1 MLSVPVLKKEEIR
14 FSLIL
19 RDFNM
24 GKKVKY
30 VFNHKTL
37 SFEHARLTARHY
49 IIKVLSYV
57 STSVVFT
64 AVFVVIGTYF
74 FDSPKERMLRR
85 EIRQYELQFKLIN
98 ERLEKLDLVLND
110 MADRDDNIYRVI
122 FESEP
127 VPTEARKAGI
137 GGADRYKDLDG
148 YRNTDLLVQTR
159 KKLDQITA
167 KMYVQTKSFDEVY
180 EMAKNKSRLIA
191 SMPAIQPMKNH
202 DLRRLSS
209 YFGYRTDPFYKVPK
223 FHEGVDFSAPIG
235 TDVYVTGD
243 GVVAS
248 ADRSKAGYGN
258 QIVIDHGFG
267 YKTMYAH
274 LQSFKVRAG
283 EHVKRGQIIGTVGS
297 TGKSTSP
304 HLHYEVWKNNK
315 PVDPIN
321 YFFNDV
327 TPEQYEEMLILS
339 QSPSQTMD

>member
-1 MLSVPVLKKEEIR
+1 
-14 FSLIL
+14 
-19 RDFNM
+19 M
-24 GKKVKY
+24 GKRVKY

-49 IIKVLSYV
+49 FLKILSYF

-64 AVFVVIGTYF
+64 VVFVVVGSYF

-85 EIRQYELQFKLIN
+85 ENRQYELQFKLMN
-98 ERLEKLDLVLND
+98 ERLEKLQLVLND

-127 VPTEARKAGI
+127 IPTEARKAGY
-137 GGADRYKDLDG
+137 GGTNRYKDLEG
-148 YRNTDLLVQTR
+148 YRNSDILVQTA

-180 EMAKNKSRLIA
+180 QMAKNKSRLIA
-191 SMPAIQPMKNH
+191 GIPAIQPVSNK

-209 YFGYRTDPFYKVPK
+209 YFGYRTDPFYKVMK

-235 TDVYVTGD
+235 TDVYSTGD
-243 GVVAS
+243 GVVMS
-248 ADRSKAGYGN
+248 AERSKGGYGN
-258 QIVIDHGFG
+258 QIIIDHGFG

-283 EHVKRGQIIGTVGS
+283 QEVKRGQIIGALGS

-304 HLHYEVWKNNK
+304 HCHYEVWKNNK

-321 YFFNDV
+321 YFFNDL
-327 TPEQYEEMLILS
+327 TPQQYEDMLFFS
-339 QSPSQTMD
+339 QHPSQTMD

>member
-1 MLSVPVLKKEEIR
+1 
-14 FSLIL
+14 
-19 RDFNM
+19 M
-24 GKKVKY
+24 GKRVKY

-37 SFEHARLTARHY
+37 SFEHARLTARH
-49 IIKVLSYV
+49 IILKILSYF

-64 AVFVVIGTYF
+64 AVIVVVGSYF

-85 EIRQYELQFKLIN
+85 ENRQYELQFKLMN
-98 ERLEKLDLVLND
+98 ERIEKLQLVLND

-127 VPTEARKAGI
+127 IPSEARKAGY
-137 GGADRYKDLDG
+137 GGTDRYKDLEG
-148 YRNTDLLVQTR
+148 YRNSDILTQTA

-191 SMPAIQPMKNH
+191 GIPAIQPVSNM

-209 YFGYRTDPFYKVPK
+209 YFGYRTDPYYKVMK

-235 TDVYVTGD
+235 TEIYATGD
-243 GVVAS
+243 GVVITS
-248 ADRSKAGYGN
+248 ERSKGGYGN
-258 QIVIDHGFG
+258 QIIIDHGFG

-274 LQSFKVRAG
+274 LQAFKVRAG
-283 EHVKRGQIIGTVGS
+283 EQVKRGQVIGKIGS

-304 HLHYEVWKNNK
+304 HCHYEVWKNNK

-321 YFFNDV
+321 YFFNDL
-327 TPEQYEEMLILS
+327 TAQQYEEILILS
-339 QSPSQTMD
+339 QNPSQTMD

>member
-1 MLSVPVLKKEEIR
+1 
-14 FSLIL
+14 
-19 RDFNM
+19 M
-24 GKKVKY
+24 GKRVKY

-49 IIKVLSYV
+49 ILKVLSYL

-64 AVFVVIGTYF
+64 AVIVVIGTNF
-74 FDSPKERMLRR
+74 LDSPKERMLKR

-98 ERLEKLDLVLND
+98 ERLEKLQVVLDD

-127 VPTEARKAGI
+127 IPSEARKAGY
-137 GGADRYKDLDG
+137 GGADRYKDLEG
-148 YRNTDLLVQTR
+148 YRNSDLLIQTAS
-159 KKLDQITA
+159 KLDQITA

-180 EMAKNKSRLIA
+180 EMARNKSRLIA
-191 SMPAIQPMKNH
+191 SIPAIQPVNNQ

-209 YFGYRTDPFYKVPK
+209 YFGYRTDPYYKVTK

-235 TDVYVTGD
+235 TEIYATGD
-243 GVVAS
+243 GVVIS
-248 ADRSKAGYGN
+248 AERSKGGYGN
-258 QIVIDHGFG
+258 QIIIDHGFG

-274 LQSFKVRAG
+274 MQAFKVRAG
-283 EHVKRGQIIGTVGS
+283 EQVKRGQVIGAIGS

-304 HLHYEVWKNNK
+304 HLHYEVWKSSRSVN
-315 PVDPIN
+315 PIN

-327 TPEQYEEMLILS
+327 TPQQYEEMLMLS
-339 QSPSQTMD
+339 QRPSQTMD

>member
-1 MLSVPVLKKEEIR
+1 MAKKI
-14 FSLIL
+14 
-19 RDFNM
+19 
-24 GKKVKY
+24 KY

-49 IIKVLSYV
+49 ILKILSYL

-64 AVFVVIGTYF
+64 VVFVLIGTYF

-85 EIRQYELQFKLIN
+85 ELRQYELQFRLIN
-98 ERLEKLDLVLND
+98 ERLEKLQVVLND

-127 VPTEARKAGI
+127 IPTEARKAGI
-137 GGADRYKDLDG
+137 GGADRYKDLEG
-148 YRNTDLLVQTR
+148 YRNSDILIQTAER
-159 KKLDQITA
+159 LDQITA
-167 KMYVQTKSFDEVY
+167 RMYVQTKSFDDVY
-180 EMAKNKSRLIA
+180 QMAINKSRLLA
-191 SMPAIQPMKNH
+191 SMPAIQPISNH

-209 YFGYRTDPFYKVPK
+209 YFGYRTDPYYKVMK
-223 FHEGVDFSAPIG
+223 FHEGVDFSATPG
-235 TDVYVTGD
+235 TEMVATGD
-243 GVVAS
+243 GVVFS
-248 ADRSKAGYGN
+248 AERSKSGYGN
-258 QIVIDHGFG
+258 QIIIDHGFG

-274 LQSFKVRAG
+274 LQSFKVRTG
-283 EHVKRGQIIGTVGS
+283 EHVNRGQTIGTVGS

-321 YFFNDV
+321 YFFNDLS
-327 TPEQYEEMLILS
+327 PEQYEEMLNLS

>member
-1 MLSVPVLKKEEIR
+1 
-14 FSLIL
+14 
-19 RDFNM
+19 M

-49 IIKVLSYV
+49 ILKILSYV

-64 AVFVVIGTYF
+64 VVFVLIGTYF
-74 FDSPKERMLRR
+74 FDSPKERALRR
-85 EIRQYELQFKLIN
+85 ELRQYELQYRLMN
-98 ERLEKLDLVLND
+98 ERLDKLDVVIKD

-122 FESEP
+122 FEAEP
-127 VPTEARKAGI
+127 VPTEARKAGY
-137 GGADRYKDLDG
+137 GGSDRYKNLDG
-148 YRNTDLLVQTR
+148 YRNSDILIQTA

-167 KMYVQTKSFDEVY
+167 RMYVQTKSFDEVY
-180 EMAKNKSRLIA
+180 DMAINKSRLIA
-191 SMPAIQPMKNH
+191 GIPAIQPVSNH

-209 YFGYRTDPFYKVPK
+209 FFGYRTDPFYKVTK
-223 FHEGVDFSAPIG
+223 FHEGVDFSAPPG
-235 TDVYVTGD
+235 TDVYATGD
-243 GVVAS
+243 GTVVEG
-248 ADRSKAGYGN
+248 DRSKAGYGN

-274 LQSFKVRAG
+274 LQSYKVRAG
-283 EHVKRGQIIGTVGS
+283 DKVKRGQIIGTVGS

-327 TPEQYEEMLILS
+327 SPAQYEEILINS
-339 QSPSQTMD
+339 QHPSQTMD

>member
-1 MLSVPVLKKEEIR
+1 
-14 FSLIL
+14 
-19 RDFNM
+19 M

-49 IIKVLSYV
+49 VLKVLSYL
-57 STSVVFT
+57 STSVVVT

-74 FDSPKERMLRR
+74 LDSPKERMLRR
-85 EIRQYELQFKLIN
+85 ELRQYELRYKLMN
-98 ERLEKLDLVLND
+98 ERLDKLQVVLND

-127 VPTEARKAGI
+127 IPTEARKAGI
-137 GGADRYKDLDG
+137 GGADRYKDLEG
-148 YRNTDLLVQTR
+148 YRNSDILIQTA

-167 KMYVQTKSFDEVY
+167 RMYVQTKSFDEVY
-180 EMAKNKSRLIA
+180 EMAKNKSLLIA
-191 SMPAIQPMKNH
+191 SIPAIQPVNNQ

-209 YFGYRTDPFYKVPK
+209 YFGYRTDPYYKVPK
-223 FHEGVDFSAPIG
+223 FHEGVDFSAPPG
-235 TDVYVTGD
+235 TEIYATGD
-243 GVVAS
+243 GVVMAS
-248 ADRSKAGYGN
+248 DRSKSGYGN

-274 LQSFKVRAG
+274 LQAFKVRAG
-283 EHVKRGQIIGTVGS
+283 ERVKRGQVIGTIGS

-304 HLHYEVWKNNK
+304 HLHYEVWKNNV
-315 PVDPIN
+315 PVNPIN

-327 TPEQYEEMLILS
+327 TPEQYEEILILS
-339 QSPSQTMD
+339 QRPSQTMD

>member
-1 MLSVPVLKKEEIR
+1 
-14 FSLIL
+14 
-19 RDFNM
+19 M

-49 IIKVLSYV
+49 ILKILSYL

-64 AVFVVIGTYF
+64 AVIVVIGTYF
-74 FDSPKERMLRR
+74 FDSPKERMLNRQL
-85 EIRQYELQFKLIN
+85 RQYELQYKLIN
-98 ERLEKLDLVLND
+98 ERLERLQVVLDD

-127 VPTEARKAGI
+127 IPTEARKAGI
-137 GGADRYKDLDG
+137 GGADRYKDLEG
-148 YRNTDLLVQTR
+148 YRNSDILVQTA

-180 EMAKNKSRLIA
+180 NMAINKSRLLA
-191 SMPAIQPMKNH
+191 SMPAIQPVSNH

-223 FHEGVDFSAPIG
+223 FHEGVDFSAPPG
-235 TDVYVTGD
+235 TDVYTTGD
-243 GVVAS
+243 GIVLE
-248 ADRSKAGYGN
+248 ADRSKTGYGN

-274 LQSFKVRAG
+274 LQSFKVRPG
-283 EHVKRGQIIGTVGS
+283 DRVKRGQIIGALGS

-304 HLHYEVWKNNK
+304 HLHYEVWKNNV
-315 PVDPIN
+315 PINPIN
-321 YFFNDV
+321 YFFNDL

-339 QSPSQTMD
+339 QRPSQTMD

>member
-1 MLSVPVLKKEEIR
+1 
-14 FSLIL
+14 
-19 RDFNM
+19 M

-49 IIKVLSYV
+49 ILKVLSYL

-64 AVFVVIGTYF
+64 AVFMLFATYF
-74 FDSPKERMLRR
+74 FDSPKERTLRR
-85 EIRQYELQFKLIN
+85 EIRQYELQYKLIN
-98 ERLEKLDLVLND
+98 ERLEKLEVVLED

-122 FESEP
+122 FEAEP
-127 VPTEARKAGI
+127 IPTEARKAGY
-137 GGADRYKDLDG
+137 GGADRYKDLEG
-148 YRNTDLLVQTR
+148 YRNSDILVQTAQ
-159 KKLDQITA
+159 KLDQITA
-167 KMYVQTKSFDEVY
+167 KMYVQTKSFDDVY
-180 EMAKNKSRLIA
+180 EMATNKSRLLA
-191 SMPAIQPMKNH
+191 SIPAIQPVSNQ

-223 FHEGVDFSAPIG
+223 FHEGVDFSAPPG
-235 TDVYVTGD
+235 TVIYATGD
-243 GVVAS
+243 GVVMES
-248 ADRSKAGYGN
+248 DRSKAGYGN

-274 LQSFKVRAG
+274 LQSYKVRAG
-283 EHVKRGQIIGTVGS
+283 EKVKRGQIIGTVGT

-327 TPEQYEEMLILS
+327 SPEQYEEILIRS

>member
-1 MLSVPVLKKEEIR
+1 
-14 FSLIL
+14 
-19 RDFNM
+19 M

-49 IIKVLSYV
+49 ILKVLSYL

-64 AVFVVIGTYF
+64 VVFVLIGTYF
-74 FDSPKERMLRR
+74 FDSPKERTLRR
-85 EIRQYELQFKLIN
+85 ELRQYELQQKLIN
-98 ERLEKLDLVLND
+98 ERLEKLEVVLND
-110 MADRDDNIYRVI
+110 MADRDDNIYRII

-137 GGADRYKDLDG
+137 GGADRYKDLEG
-148 YRNTDLLVQTR
+148 YRNSDILIQTL

-167 KMYVQTKSFDEVY
+167 KMYVQTKSYDEVY

-191 SMPAIQPMKNH
+191 SMPAIQPINNH

-209 YFGYRTDPFYKVPK
+209 YFGYRTDPFYKVMK

-235 TDVYVTGD
+235 TEVYSTGD

-283 EHVKRGQIIGTVGS
+283 QRVNRGQVIGTLGS

-339 QSPSQTMD
+339 QRPSQTMD

>member
-1 MLSVPVLKKEEIR
+1 
-14 FSLIL
+14 
-19 RDFNM
+19 M
-24 GKKVKY
+24 GKRVKY

-49 IIKVLSYV
+49 IIKILSYL

-64 AVFVVIGTYF
+64 AVIVVIGTYF
-74 FDSPKERMLRR
+74 FDSPKERMLKR

-98 ERLEKLDLVLND
+98 ERLEKLQVVLDD

-127 VPTEARKAGI
+127 VPTEARKAGY
-137 GGADRYKDLDG
+137 GGADRYKDLEG
-148 YRNTDLLVQTR
+148 YRNSDLLIQTAE
-159 KKLDQITA
+159 KLDQITA
-167 KMYVQTKSFDEVY
+167 RMYVQTKSFDDVY

-191 SMPAIQPMKNH
+191 SIPAIQPVNNH

-209 YFGYRTDPFYKVPK
+209 YFGYRTDPYYKVMK

-235 TDVYVTGD
+235 TEIYATGD
-243 GVVAS
+243 GVVITAE
-248 ADRSKAGYGN
+248 RSKGGYGN
-258 QIVIDHGFG
+258 QVIIDHGFG

-274 LQSFKVRAG
+274 LQTFKIRAG
-283 EHVKRGQIIGTVGS
+283 EHVKRGQVIGAIGS

-304 HLHYEVWKNNK
+304 HLHYEVWKSNLAVN
-315 PVDPIN
+315 PIN

-327 TPEQYEEMLILS
+327 TPQQYEEMLMLS
-339 QSPSQTMD
+339 QRPSQTMD

>member
-1 MLSVPVLKKEEIR
+1 
-14 FSLIL
+14 
-19 RDFNM
+19 M

-49 IIKVLSYV
+49 ILKVLSYL
-57 STSVVFT
+57 STSVAFT
-64 AVFVVIGTYF
+64 AVIVLIGTYF
-74 FDSPKERMLRR
+74 FDSPKERMLKR

-98 ERLEKLDLVLND
+98 ERMAKLETVLND

-127 VPTEARKAGI
+127 IPTEARKAGI
-137 GGADRYKDLDG
+137 GGSDRYRDLEG
-148 YRNTDLLVQTR
+148 YRNSEILVKTAR
-159 KKLDQITA
+159 KLDQITA
-167 KMYVQTKSFDEVY
+167 KMYVQSKSFDEVY
-180 EMAKNKSRLIA
+180 EMAINKSRLLAGI
-191 SMPAIQPMKNH
+191 PAIQPVSNQ

-209 YFGYRTDPFYKVPK
+209 YFGWRTDPFYKVQK
-223 FHEGVDFSAPIG
+223 FHEGVDFSAPPG
-235 TDVYVTGD
+235 TEIYATGD
-243 GVVAS
+243 GKVLQ
-248 ADRSKAGYGN
+248 ADRSKTGYGN

-283 EHVKRGQIIGTVGS
+283 ETVKRGQVIGTLGS

-304 HLHYEVWKNNK
+304 HLHYEVWKNNT
-315 PVDPIN
+315 PVNPIN
-321 YFFNDV
+321 YFFNDI

-339 QSPSQTMD
+339 QRPSQTMD

>member
-1 MLSVPVLKKEEIR
+1 
-14 FSLIL
+14 
-19 RDFNM
+19 M
-24 GKKVKY
+24 GKRVKY

-49 IIKVLSYV
+49 ILKILSYL

-64 AVFVVIGTYF
+64 VVFVVVGSYL

-85 EIRQYELQFKLIN
+85 ENRQYELQFKLMN
-98 ERLEKLDLVLND
+98 ERLEKLQVVLND

-127 VPTEARKAGI
+127 IPSEARKAGY
-137 GGADRYKDLDG
+137 GGADRYKDLEG
-148 YRNTDLLVQTR
+148 YRNSDILVQTA

-191 SMPAIQPMKNH
+191 SIPAIQPVSNM

-209 YFGYRTDPFYKVPK
+209 YFGYRTDPYYKVMK

-235 TDVYVTGD
+235 TEIYATGD
-243 GVVAS
+243 GVVITS
-248 ADRSKAGYGN
+248 ERSKGGYGN
-258 QIVIDHGFG
+258 QIIIDHGFG

-274 LQSFKVRAG
+274 LQAFKVRAG
-283 EHVKRGQIIGTVGS
+283 EQVKRGQVIGKIGS

-304 HLHYEVWKNNK
+304 HCHYEVWKNNK

-321 YFFNDV
+321 YFFNDL
-327 TPEQYEEMLILS
+327 TAQQYEEILILS

>member
-1 MLSVPVLKKEEIR
+1 
-14 FSLIL
+14 
-19 RDFNM
+19 M

-49 IIKVLSYV
+49 ILKVLSYL
-57 STSVVFT
+57 STSVVLT
-64 AVFVVIGTYF
+64 AVFVVIGSYF
-74 FDSPKERMLRR
+74 LDSPKERMLRR
-85 EIRQYELQFKLIN
+85 ENRQYELQLKLIN
-98 ERLEKLDLVLND
+98 ERLDKLQVVLDD

-127 VPTEARKAGI
+127 IPTEARRAGY
-137 GGADRYKDLDG
+137 GGADRYKDLEG
-148 YRNTDLLVQTR
+148 YRNSDILVQTA

-191 SMPAIQPMKNH
+191 SIPAIQPVSNK

-209 YFGYRTDPFYKVPK
+209 YFGYRTDPYYKVIK
-223 FHEGVDFSAPIG
+223 FHEGMDFSAPIG
-235 TDVYVTGD
+235 TEIYSTGD
-243 GVVAS
+243 GVVFA
-248 ADRSKAGYGN
+248 AERSKGGYGN
-258 QIVIDHGFG
+258 QIIIDHGFG

-274 LQSFKVRAG
+274 LQAFKVRAG
-283 EHVKRGQIIGTVGS
+283 DHVKRGQVIGYLGS

-304 HLHYEVWKNNK
+304 HCHYEVWKSNQ
-315 PVDPIN
+315 PVNPIN
-321 YFFNDV
+321 YFFNDI
-327 TPEQYEEMLILS
+327 TPAQYEEILILS

>member
-1 MLSVPVLKKEEIR
+1 
-14 FSLIL
+14 
-19 RDFNM
+19 M

-49 IIKVLSYV
+49 ILKVLSYL
-57 STSVVFT
+57 STSVAFT
-64 AVFVVIGTYF
+64 AVIVLIGTYF
-74 FDSPKERMLRR
+74 FDSPKERMLKR

-98 ERLEKLDLVLND
+98 ERMAKLETVLND

-127 VPTEARKAGI
+127 IPTEARKAGI
-137 GGADRYKDLDG
+137 GGSDRYRDLEG
-148 YRNTDLLVQTR
+148 YRNSEILVKTAR
-159 KKLDQITA
+159 KLDQITA
-167 KMYVQTKSFDEVY
+167 KMYVQSKSFDEVY
-180 EMAKNKSRLIA
+180 DMAINKSRLLAGI
-191 SMPAIQPMKNH
+191 PAIQPVSNQ

-209 YFGYRTDPFYKVPK
+209 YFGWRTDPFYKVQK
-223 FHEGVDFSAPIG
+223 FHEGVDFSAPPG
-235 TDVYVTGD
+235 TDIYATGD
-243 GVVAS
+243 GKVLQ
-248 ADRSKAGYGN
+248 ADRSKTGYGN

-283 EHVKRGQIIGTVGS
+283 ETVKRGQVIGTLGS

-304 HLHYEVWKNNK
+304 HLHYEVWKNNT
-315 PVDPIN
+315 PVNPIN
-321 YFFNDV
+321 YFFNDI

-339 QSPSQTMD
+339 QRPSQTMD

>member
-1 MLSVPVLKKEEIR
+1 
-14 FSLIL
+14 
-19 RDFNM
+19 M

-49 IIKVLSYV
+49 IIKVLSYL

-64 AVFVVIGTYF
+64 VVFVLVGTYF
-74 FDSPKERMLRR
+74 FDSPKERALRR
-85 EIRQYELQFKLIN
+85 EIRQYELQYKLIN
-98 ERLEKLDLVLND
+98 ERLEKLEVVLAD

-122 FESEP
+122 FEAEP
-127 VPTEARKAGI
+127 IPTEARRAGY
-137 GGADRYKDLDG
+137 GGNDRYKDLEG
-148 YRNTDLLVQTR
+148 YRNSEILVRTA

-167 KMYVQTKSFDEVY
+167 KMYVQTKSYDDVY
-180 EMAKNKSRLIA
+180 EMAINKSRLLA
-191 SMPAIQPMKNH
+191 SIPAIQPVSNQ

-223 FHEGVDFSAPIG
+223 FHEGVDFSAPPG
-235 TDVYVTGD
+235 TDIYATGD
-243 GVVAS
+243 GVIMES
-248 ADRSKAGYGN
+248 DRSKSGYGN

-274 LQSFKVRAG
+274 LQSYKVRAG
-283 EHVKRGQIIGTVGS
+283 ERVKRGQIIGTVGT

-304 HLHYEVWKNNK
+304 HLHYEVWKNNI
-315 PVDPIN
+315 PVNPIN

-327 TPEQYEEMLILS
+327 SPEQYEEILILS
-339 QSPSQTMD
+339 QRPSQTMD